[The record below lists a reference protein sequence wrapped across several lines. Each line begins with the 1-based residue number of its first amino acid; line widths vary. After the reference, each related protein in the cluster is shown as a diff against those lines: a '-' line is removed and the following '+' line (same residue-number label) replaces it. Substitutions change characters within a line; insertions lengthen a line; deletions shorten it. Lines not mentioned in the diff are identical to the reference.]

1 MLAALIL
8 LTGAPVQAL
17 PAEQILDRATEAAG
31 GAEWANAR
39 TLTLS
44 GTAIFYGPSGPEP
57 RSRATSYRMW
67 RVFDP
72 ARTAAH
78 GAEGKVRILAC
89 DGPRTL
95 FTVGYDGET
104 TWNEHG
110 VIPKAEADAFWASNF
125 GFGIIRH
132 ARQPG
137 FRAERVPDDS
147 LDGHPLYMVRLT
159 DPGGGVTLF
168 GLDRQS
174 FAIRKMG
181 FMTPKGWHV
190 RTYDDFYR
198 LPGSRWLQ
206 ARHVTL
212 YYNGVKSNEVFWRET
227 RVNAPIP
234 PDLFTSS
241 STLSCPAKES
251 AR

>member
-1 MLAALIL
+1 MIEAMLLWAAASPTLSADDIL
-8 LTGAPVQAL
+8 A
-17 PAEQILDRATEAAG
+17 RATEAAG
-31 GAEWANAR
+31 GEQWANAR

-44 GTAIFYGPSGPEP
+44 GTAVFYGPTGPEP

-89 DGPRTL
+89 DGARQL
-95 FTVGYDGET
+95 FTVGYDGQT
-104 TWNEHG
+104 TWTERG
-110 VIPKAEADAFWASNF
+110 VTPKAEADALWAANF

-137 FRAERVPDDS
+137 FKADHMPDDS
-147 LDGHPLYMVRLT
+147 IGRHPLYMVRLT
-159 DPGGGVTLF
+159 DPVGQITLF
-168 GLDRQS
+168 GIDQKS
-174 FAIRKMG
+174 FAIRTMS
-181 FMTPKGWHV
+181 FATPKGWHV

-212 YYNGVKSNEVFWRET
+212 YYNGVKANEVFWSDA
-227 RVNAPIP
+227 VVDKPIP
-234 PDLFTSS
+234 DDIFASAAVPD
-241 STLSCPAKES
+241 CEIP
-251 AR
+251 R